1 MMILDS
7 DHFSEFLK
15 GTSSGALR
23 LRQRLEAATEPVAV
37 TIITAEE
44 LMRGWLSL
52 IHRQR
57 AVRAQIPGY
66 AELRK
71 LISMLGRWDVLP
83 WDDAAVSEFE
93 NLRNQKVR
101 IGSMDLKIAS
111 IALSQ
116 NATVLTRNRV
126 DFERIANLQIEDWL
140 NEVS

>member
-15 GTSSGALR
+15 GTSSAALR
-23 LRQRLEAATEPVAV
+23 LRQRLEAATEPVVV

-57 AVRAQIPGY
+57 AVRAQIFGY

-71 LISMLGRWDVLP
+71 LISTLGRWDVLP
-83 WDDAAVSEFE
+83 WDDAAASQFE
-93 NLRNQKVR
+93 NLRSQKVR
-101 IGSMDLKIAS
+101 IGTMDLKIAS

-116 NATVLTRNRV
+116 NAIVLTRNRV
-126 DFERIANLQIEDWL
+126 DFEQVANLQTEDWQSD
-140 NEVS
+140 VP